1 MSVEQTWGTIRT
13 DLAMET
19 HQFLAEKS
27 GSAVPGVESYTER
40 KGETTVTRVI
50 IQTPEAGRALGKKPG
65 YYVTIESL
73 ALRGRDKDELE
84 EVAQVIAAE
93 LRVFIQGFNL
103 SDEAGALVVGLGNWN
118 ATPDALG
125 PKVVEKI
132 LVTRHMWSSS
142 PPEKRGGLRPVCA
155 VSPGVLGITGI
166 ETKEIVAGIVDRVKP
181 SFLLVIDALAS
192 RSTERMGST
201 VQIANTGINPGS
213 GVGNR
218 RLGLT
223 AESLGVPVIALGV
236 PTVVEARTIVHDA
249 LEQIG
254 SLGGSTAQTRRREV
268 IDRVLSPYFQD
279 LIVTPKEIDVLINEI
294 SRALAGAIN
303 IALHP
308 GVTADEVFRYL
319 D

>member
-1 MSVEQTWGTIRT
+1 MTEEQTWGEIRT
-13 DLAMET
+13 DLAVET
-19 HQFLAEKS
+19 HEFVAGKS
-27 GSAVPGVESYTER
+27 GSSVPGVESQTEE
-40 KGETTVTRVI
+40 KGKIKVTRVI
-50 IQTPEAGRALGKKPG
+50 IQTPEAGQALGKKPG
-65 YYVTIESL
+65 YYVTVESS

-84 EVAQVIAAE
+84 EVAQVIAEE
-93 LRVFIQGFNL
+93 LRAFIQGFRL
-103 SDEAGALVVGLGNWN
+103 TDEASALVVGLGNWN

-125 PKVVEKI
+125 PKVVEKV
-132 LVTRHMWSSS
+132 LVTRHLLQNS
-142 PPEKRGGLRPVCA
+142 PPEKQGGLRPVCA
-155 VSPGVLGITGI
+155 ISPGVLGITGV
-166 ETKEIVAGIVDRVKP
+166 ETKEIVAGIIDRVKP
-181 SFLLVIDALAS
+181 AFVVVVDALAS
-192 RSTERMGST
+192 RSTDRMGST

-223 AESLGVPVIALGV
+223 AESLGVPVIAVGV

-249 LEQIG
+249 LEQISG
-254 SLGGSTAQTRRREV
+254 LGGTSVRVQPKVV

-279 LIVTPKEIDVLINEI
+279 LVVTPKEIDVLIGDI